1 MRMDLAIENK
11 ENKEKEEEEDEIIA
25 RAETKEQVM
34 PKTIDPELEEMYK
47 VGAHY
52 GYTRSKRHPKMA
64 EFVFG
69 AKNNVEIF
77 DLEKTREKLKK
88 AEEFL
93 KELAKEN
100 KPVLFVG
107 AKPSIK
113 HLTEKYA
120 KEAGSP
126 YFANRWIGGFLTNFV
141 TLRKRMD
148 YFQEIKIKKESPEY
162 KNITS
167 KKERIK
173 IEKEFARLE
182 KLFAGVLSIKELPSA
197 LLIIDPKEENTAV
210 REAKRKN
217 IPIIAILNTDC
228 NPEDA
233 EYVIPA
239 NDIAPASV
247 EYLLNKLTKAYLEE
261 KKEISQPAA

>member
-1 MRMDLAIENK
+1 MDLAIENK
-11 ENKEKEEEEDEIIA
+11 ENKEEEEEISDA
-25 RAETKEQVM
+25 AEEAIKSQAMSQTVE
-34 PKTIDPELEEMYK
+34 PELEEMYK
-47 VGAHY
+47 AGVHY
-52 GYTRSKRHPKMA
+52 GYSRSKRHPKMA
-64 EFVFG
+64 EFIFG

-120 KEAGSP
+120 EEAGLP
-126 YFANRWIGGFLTNFV
+126 YFANRWIGGFLTNFI

-148 YFQEIKIKKESPEY
+148 YFAEIKIKKESPEY

-233 EYVIPA
+233 EYVVPA
-239 NDIAPASV
+239 NDAAPASV
-247 EYLLNKLTKAYLEE
+247 EYLLGRLMKAYLEG
-261 KKEISQPAA
+261 KTGNKNI

>member
-1 MRMDLAIENK
+1 MENK
-11 ENKEKEEEEDEIIA
+11 ENREKEEEEDEIIA
-25 RAETKEQVM
+25 RAEVKDQEI

-47 VGAHY
+47 AGVHY
-52 GYTRSKRHPKMA
+52 GYTRGKRHPKMA
-64 EFVFG
+64 EFIFG

-77 DLEKTREKLKK
+77 DLDKTREKLNQ
-88 AEEFL
+88 AADFMRRL
-93 KELAKEN
+93 GAEN
-100 KPVLFVG
+100 KQILVVG
-107 AKPSIK
+107 TKPSIK
-113 HLTEKYA
+113 YLTEKYA
-120 KEAGSP
+120 KEEGLP
-126 YFANRWIGGFLTNFV
+126 YFANRWIGGFITNFI

-148 YFQEIKIKKESPEY
+148 YFQEIKIKKESPDY

-197 LLIIDPKEENTAV
+197 LLIIDSKEENTAI

-217 IPIIAILNTDC
+217 IPIVAILNTDC
-228 NPEDA
+228 DPEDA

-239 NDIAPASV
+239 NDAAPASV
-247 EYLLNKLTKAYLEE
+247 EYLLSRLTKAYLEG
-261 KKEISQPAA
+261 KTVNKNI